1 MNSNRYTVYLLLGSN
16 LGDRQNFLHSA
27 IRAME
32 ASGIIVEASSA
43 VYETAP
49 WGVEGQGAYL
59 NMAIQCSTCLYPFG
73 LMRVLQGIENS
84 LGRST
89 KGDMA
94 PRVIDIDILFFEDWQ
109 IVSPDLII
117 PHPRLH
123 IRKFTLVPLV
133 DIADG
138 YLHPTFGKT
147 LQQLLYVCV
156 DDSQVVNYFKV
167 LKIAWEKH

>member
-1 MNSNRYTVYLLLGSN
+1 MISKRYTAYLLLGSN
-16 LGDRQNFLHSA
+16 LGDRHGFLRSA
-27 IRAME
+27 IVAIE
-32 ASGIIVEASSA
+32 AAGITLEDQSA
-43 VYETAP
+43 IYETAP

-59 NMAIQCSTCLYPFG
+59 NMAIRCSTSLYPFG
-73 LMRVLQGIENS
+73 LMRALQGIENS

-109 IVSPDLII
+109 IVSPELII

-147 LQQLLYVCV
+147 LQQLLYDCV
-156 DDSQVVNYFKV
+156 DNSQVV
-167 LKIAWEKH
+167 LKLDLSNL

>member
-1 MNSNRYTVYLLLGSN
+1 MNSNRYTAYLLLGSN

-59 NMAIQCSTCLYPFG
+59 NMAIQCSTSLYPFG

-84 LGRST
+84 LGRSN

-109 IVSPDLII
+109 LVSPDLII

-123 IRKFTLVPLV
+123 IRKFTLIPLS
-133 DIADG
+133 DIAKDVQ
-138 YLHPTFGKT
+138 HPA
-147 LQQLLYVCV
+147 LRQSILQLLEVCD
-156 DDSQVVNYFKV
+156 DDSEVSK
-167 LKIAWEKH
+167 K